1 MRLVTLDKLS
11 DIQKNP
17 ANIRN
22 ICILAHVDHGKTT
35 LADSLVASNGIISNK
50 LAGKLRYLDSR
61 PDEQVRGI
69 TMKSSSILLY
79 HKYDGREFAVNLI
92 DSPGHVD
99 FASEVSSAVRLCDG
113 AIILIDVV
121 EGVCSQ
127 TRGALSTSYAEGLKP
142 ILVLNKID
150 RLITEMK
157 LSPLDAYVH
166 LNQILEQ
173 VNAVMGELFASDAME
188 REEKEDEEIEKKKET
203 EEEEQEELRSRN
215 ASNIASEAASK
226 TVSERDLADWQS
238 AMENMD
244 ESGLYFSP
252 EQGNVLFSSATDGWG
267 FGVND
272 FAKIF
277 ATKLGFSET
286 VLLKTLWGD
295 FYANTKTKRILRGA
309 QEKAK
314 KPLFVQLILDNLW
327 TLYETIMARKDKEK
341 ISLIAEKLDI
351 KLTTRDLRC
360 TDPKAQLQAVL
371 SQWLPLAR
379 GCLNAV
385 CANVPPPNNLTAEK
399 IERLLSGRFDF
410 SSLPDETR
418 CLKEAFSA
426 CDSSPGTPVV
436 VFVSKMFPVEKK
448 ILPENKPRLLTP
460 EELAQR
466 KEIARLR
473 HAEKIAERNAEKMME
488 QDRSTVGDHSRRTR
502 PELDVAEQRRSSPSS
517 GDRTLETEWAIETS
531 ETVEPA
537 ETTETTDPS
546 SETALIAFARIYS
559 GSLTKGSTVFV
570 LGPKHDP
577 RKVAELPTDES
588 ITLKDLKPGRHVTKV
603 TIRKLYLLMGREL
616 EPTDTVTAGNVFGI
630 GDLEE
635 HVLKT
640 ATLSSTVACPPFSE
654 PISFGVPV
662 MRVALEPKHPNDLL
676 ALINGLKLLNQA
688 DACAVVRIQE
698 SGEIVLNTAGEVHLE
713 RCLEDLRLRY
723 AKVEVNVSEP
733 IVPFRETVVPPPKV
747 DMVNEAIEKKVEEVS
762 FATWTA
768 NRQCY
773 FEIDARP
780 LPEKVTKI
788 LEKNVDLIKSLY
800 RRYGKLS
807 SEEEQERERKKDE
820 DEGEDEDED
829 EDEREGTTTAKP
841 LPKGE
846 KGTDASSRSMSEKKQ
861 KALAVFK
868 HELSVGFREAGQQNV
883 LEKIWSFG
891 PRNCG
896 PNIFVNETDYKHN
909 KFWESHSKS
918 TDPRF
923 PYESS
928 MVSGFQLATL
938 AGPLCEEPMTGVCF
952 VLKKWQ
958 IYQDP
963 QSENSGQ
970 NQGRVGG
977 LLMSTCKEACRRA
990 FNSRHPR
997 LVTPMYSC
1005 SVLVNSDVL
1014 GKLYAVFGRRQ
1025 GRVIAAE
1032 SAGFG
1037 GQFRVLATLPVPE
1050 SFQLARE
1057 LRTQT
1062 SGLASPQLV
1071 FSHWE
1076 VIEQDPYWTPS
1087 TDEEYLHFGDKADSE
1102 NRAKK
1107 YIDAVRRRKGLS
1119 VDSQLVTHA
1128 EKQRTLSKNK

>member
-1 MRLVTLDKLS
+1 MRLITSEKLS

-61 PDEQVRGI
+61 PDEQERGI

-79 HKYDGREFAVNLI
+79 HKYDHQEFAVNLI

-121 EGVCSQ
+121 EGVCPQ

-166 LNQILEQ
+166 LSQVLEQ

-188 REEKEDEEIEKKKET
+188 REEKEEEEIEERKEGEG
-203 EEEEQEELRSRN
+203 EEKEHKEQRSRN
-215 ASNIASEAASK
+215 TSEIASETAMK

-277 ATKLGFSET
+277 AAKLGFSET
-286 VLLKTLWGD
+286 VLSKTLWGD
-295 FYANTKTKRILRGA
+295 FYANSKTKRILRGA

-327 TLYETIMARKDKEK
+327 TLYETITVRRDKEK
-341 ISLIAEKLDI
+341 IGSIAEKLDI
-351 KLTTRDLRC
+351 KLTNRDLRY
-360 TDPKAQLQAVL
+360 TDPKVQLQAVC

-379 GCLNAV
+379 ACLNAV
-385 CANVPPPNNLTAEK
+385 CEKVPSPNNLTAEK
-399 IERLLSGRFDF
+399 IERLLCGRFDF

-426 CDSSPGTPVV
+426 CDSSPSSPVI

-448 ILPENKPRLLTP
+448 ILPENKPKLLTP

-473 HAEKIAERNAEKMME
+473 HAEKIAEKTME
-488 QDRSTVGDHSRRTR
+488 QDRSIVGDHSRRTR
-502 PELDVAEQRRSSPSS
+502 TELDVAVAAEQARPSPSS
-517 GDRTLETEWAIETS
+517 GDRTLENEWTI

-537 ETTETTDPS
+537 ETTVTTTDSS

-577 RKVAELPTDES
+577 RKVAELPIDQT
-588 ITLKDLKPGRHVTKV
+588 ITLKDLKPGRHVTRV

-616 EPTDTVTAGNVFGI
+616 EPIDTVTAGNVFGI

-640 ATLSSTVACPPFSE
+640 ATLSSTVDCPPFSE
-654 PISFGVPV
+654 PISFGVPI
-662 MRVALEPKHPNDLL
+662 MRVALEPKHPNDLQ

-723 AKVEVNVSEP
+723 AKVDINVSEP

-747 DMVNEAIEKKVEEVS
+747 DMVNEAIEKKSEDVS
-762 FATWTA
+762 FPTWTA

-788 LEKNVDLIKSLY
+788 LEKNADLIKSLY

-807 SEEEQERERKKDE
+807 SEEEQERERKQ

-829 EDEREGTTTAKP
+829 EDEGVRTTAKP
-841 LPKGE
+841 LPTPE
-846 KGTDASSRSMSEKKQ
+846 NDTESSSRSMSEKKQ

-868 HELSVGFREAGQQNV
+868 HELSVGFQEAGQQNV

-896 PNIFVNETDYKHN
+896 PNIFLNETDYKQN
-909 KFWESHSKS
+909 KFWEAHSKS

-958 IYQDP
+958 IYQDS
-963 QSENSGQ
+963 QSENCGQ

-977 LLMSTCKEACRRA
+977 LLMSACKEACRRA

-1014 GKLYAVFGRRQ
+1014 GKLYAVFGKRQ

-1107 YIDAVRRRKGLS
+1107 YMDAVRRRKGLP